1 MGSKKHILY
10 SNRIFKTLEL
20 ITSLIK
26 NNRVIKFIYNISIY
40 IFLLCIFLIVSRVFI
55 WFKIENGNLN
65 YLDILIILLA
75 FILDLILFAKI
86 ISIRSKWKTLF
97 FKRSDVLSL
106 RKILRNQPFFLF
118 FLTYMAFMNSLS
130 VSMTPI
136 LYKSNLLIFFV
147 VILFNTIIIFEFSFF
162 IIIIFLLLFK
172 IEDYSII
179 LTSLKYNKNREII
192 KENIILK
199 FKFIRICVK
208 LLFVFFSFSF
218 SFYYGMLLSEKINDI
233 LLGNFTILNFGS
245 FILLFLTS
253 ISFGFFIK
261 NFHEL
266 ISGYFNLNKIK
277 IDLKITSIFVFAYII
292 IVYLTKYL
300 SIVFF
305 YSINYDPTNELFLSF
320 MESFVTE
327 PEMLIKIEAFVI
339 FLLFFITTVIFT
351 IVIYTF
357 FIIYN
362 YIIYFSFLQKLEKI
376 RKNEEIF
383 KHETK
388 SQKLIRKLFSKQL
401 QNDKFIKLINYIYYS
416 YYLIGSIII
425 GIYLLWFLSQDSFFG
440 TNTYIRNFVIGNPFE
455 LPMYLILLF
464 IFVFLILNSIF
475 EVCQK
480 KKKYTLTD
488 FIDVRYL
495 KIYFKFV
502 MIYTNIAVASLVY
515 ISLKNIYY
523 ILEKDGNIIV
533 TKNIQIIEYL
543 VLISVSILI
552 VTYMLDKLKGL
563 LAKELKVN
571 L

>member
-455 LPMYLILLF
+455 LPMYLSLWQNGC
-464 IFVFLILNSIF
+464 NS
-475 EVCQK
+475 
-480 KKKYTLTD
+480 
-488 FIDVRYL
+488 
-495 KIYFKFV
+495 FK
-502 MIYTNIAVASLVY
+502 MPINT
-515 ISLKNIYY
+515 
-523 ILEKDGNIIV
+523 
-533 TKNIQIIEYL
+533 
-543 VLISVSILI
+543 
-552 VTYMLDKLKGL
+552 
-563 LAKELKVN
+563 
-571 L
+571 

>member
-1 MGSKKHILY
+1 MDSKKHILY
-10 SNRIFKTLEL
+10 SNRIFKTLGL

-40 IFLLCIFLIVSRVFI
+40 VFLICIFLIVSRVLI

-97 FKRSDVLSL
+97 FKRSEVLSL
-106 RKILRNQPFFLF
+106 SKILRSQPFFLF
-118 FLTYMAFMNSLS
+118 FLTYMAFMNSLA

-147 VILFNTIIIFEFSFF
+147 VLLFNIIIIFEFSFF
-162 IIIIFLLLFK
+162 MIVIFLLLFK

-179 LTSLKYNKNREII
+179 LTNLKYNKNSEMI
-192 KENIILK
+192 KENNSLNYT
-199 FKFIRICVK
+199 FIKICIK
-208 LLFVFFSFSF
+208 LLFIFFSFCF
-218 SFYYGMLLSEKINDI
+218 SFYCGMLLSEKINDI
-233 LLGNFTILNFGS
+233 LLGNFTSLNFGS

-253 ISFGFFIK
+253 ISFGLFIQT
-261 NFHEL
+261 FHEI
-266 ISGYFNLNKIK
+266 ISGFFNLNKII
-277 IDLKITSIFVFAYII
+277 IDLKITSIFVFSYII

-305 YSINYDPTNELFLSF
+305 YSINYDPTSELFLSF
-320 MESFVTE
+320 MDSFVTE
-327 PEMLIKIEAFVI
+327 PEMLIKIDAFVI
-339 FLLFFITTVIFT
+339 FVLFFITTVIFT
-351 IVIYTF
+351 IFIYTF

-362 YIIYFSFLQKLEKI
+362 YIIYFSFLQKIEKSL
-376 RKNEEIF
+376 KNEEIF

-401 QNDKFIKLINYIYYS
+401 QNDKIIKLINYIYYS

-425 GIYLLWFLSQDSFFG
+425 GIYVLWFLSQDSFFG

-455 LPMYLILLF
+455 LSMYLIPLF
-464 IFVFLILNSIF
+464 ILVFLILNDIF
-475 EVCQK
+475 NVCQK
-480 KKKYTLTD
+480 KNKYALTD
-488 FIDVRYL
+488 FIDVRYI

-523 ILEKDGNIIV
+523 ILEKNGDIIV

>member
-40 IFLLCIFLIVSRVFI
+40 IFLICIFLIVSRVFI

-65 YLDILIILLA
+65 FLDILIILLA

-106 RKILRNQPFFLF
+106 RKNLRNQPFFLF

-147 VILFNTIIIFEFSFF
+147 VILFNTIIIFEFTFL
-162 IIIIFLLLFK
+162 IIIIFLILFK
-172 IEDYSII
+172 IEDYSI

-192 KENIILK
+192 KENIIPK

-208 LLFVFFSFSF
+208 LLFIFFSFSF

-233 LLGNFTILNFGS
+233 LLGNFTNLNFGS

-253 ISFGFFIK
+253 ISFGFFIQ
-261 NFHEL
+261 NFHEI
-266 ISGYFNLNKIK
+266 ISGYFNINTIK
-277 IDLKITSIFVFAYII
+277 IDLKITSIFVFSHII

-305 YSINYDPTNELFLSF
+305 YSINYDPTNELFLLL

-327 PEMLIKIEAFVI
+327 PELLIKIKAFII
-339 FLLFFITTVIFT
+339 FLLFFVTTVIFT

-362 YIIYFSFLQKLEKI
+362 YTIYFSFLQKLEKVL
-376 RKNEEIF
+376 KNEELF

-388 SQKLIRKLFSKQL
+388 SQKLIGKLFSKQL

-455 LPMYLILLF
+455 LSMYPILLF
-464 IFVFLILNSIF
+464 IFVLLILNAIF

-488 FIDVRYL
+488 FIDVGYI

-502 MIYTNIAVASLVY
+502 MIYTNFAVASLIY

-533 TKNIQIIEYL
+533 TKYIQNIEYL
-543 VLISVSILI
+543 VLISMSILI
-552 VTYMLDKLKGL
+552 VTYILDKIKGL
-563 LAKELKVN
+563 LAKKLMVN

>member
-1 MGSKKHILY
+1 MGSKKHILF

-55 WFKIENGNLN
+55 WFKIVNGNLN

-75 FILDLILFAKI
+75 FILDLILFVKI

-97 FKRSDVLSL
+97 FKRSGVSSW
-106 RKILRNQPFFLF
+106 RKILKSQPFFLF
-118 FLTYMAFMNSLS
+118 FLTYMAFMNSLT

-136 LYKSNLLIFFV
+136 LYKNNLLIFFV
-147 VILFNTIIIFEFSFF
+147 VLLFNTIVIFEFSFF
-162 IIIIFLLLFK
+162 IIIIFSLLFK
-172 IEDYSII
+172 IEDCNII
-179 LTSLKYNKNREII
+179 PTNLKCEKNRDII
-192 KENIILK
+192 KENYIIE
-199 FKFIRICVK
+199 FKFIKNYAK
-208 LLFVFFSFSF
+208 LLFIFLIFCF

-233 LLGNFTILNFGS
+233 LLGNFINLNFGS

-253 ISFGFFIK
+253 ISFGFFIQ
-261 NFHEL
+261 NFHEI
-266 ISGYFNLNKIK
+266 ISEYFNLNTIK
-277 IDLKITSIFVFAYII
+277 IDLKITLIFVFSYII

-305 YSINYDPTNELFLSF
+305 YSINYYPTYELFLFS

-327 PEMLIKIEAFVI
+327 PEMLIKIDAFVI
-339 FLLFFITTVIFT
+339 FLLFFINTVIFT

-362 YIIYFSFLQKLEKI
+362 YIIHFSFLQKLEKI
-376 RKNEEIF
+376 LKNEEVF

-416 YYLIGSIII
+416 YYLIGSTII

-440 TNTYIRNFVIGNPFE
+440 TNTYIRNFVIGNTFE
-455 LPMYLILLF
+455 LPMYPILLF
-464 IFVFLILNSIF
+464 IFVLLILNAIF
-475 EVCQK
+475 KVCQK
-480 KKKYTLTD
+480 KNKYILTD
-488 FIDVRYL
+488 FVDVRYI

-502 MIYTNIAVASLVY
+502 MIYTNFAVASLVI

-533 TKNIQIIEYL
+533 TKYIQNIEYL
-543 VLISVSILI
+543 VIISVSILM
-552 VTYMLDKLKGL
+552 VTYILDKIKGL

>member
-1 MGSKKHILY
+1 MDSKKHFLY

-20 ITSLIK
+20 ITPFLIK
-26 NNRVIKFIYNISIY
+26 NIRLIKFIYNITIY
-40 IFLLCIFLIVSRVFI
+40 IFSLLFFVIVSRVI
-55 WFKIENGNLN
+55 WFKIGNGNLN

-97 FKRSDVLSL
+97 FKRSNVLSW
-106 RKILRNQPFFLF
+106 RKIFRVQPFFLF
-118 FLTYMAFMNSLS
+118 FMTYLSFWNSLA
-130 VSMTPI
+130 VSTTPI
-136 LYKSNLLIFFV
+136 LYKSNLLNFFV
-147 VILFNTIIIFEFSFF
+147 AILFNTIILFEFNFF
-162 IIIIFLLLFK
+162 IIIILLYFK
-172 IEDYSII
+172 IEDYSIKENLI
-179 LTSLKYNKNREII
+179 IKLKYIA
-192 KENIILK
+192 
-199 FKFIRICVK
+199 K
-208 LLFVFFSFSF
+208 LLLIIFSFCF
-218 SFYYGMLLSEKINDI
+218 SFYCGMLLSEKINDI
-233 LLGNFTILNFGS
+233 LLGNFTNLNFSS

-253 ISFGFFIK
+253 ISFGFFIQ
-261 NFHEL
+261 NFHEIL
-266 ISGYFNLNKIK
+266 SGYFNLNTIK

-305 YSINYDPTNELFLSF
+305 YSISYDPTNELFLSF

-327 PEMLIKIEAFVI
+327 PEMLIKIGAFVI
-339 FLLFFITTVIFT
+339 TVIFT
-351 IVIYTF
+351 IVIYIF
-357 FIIYN
+357 FIIYI
-362 YIIYFSFLQKLEKI
+362 YIIYFSFLQKLEKYF
-376 RKNEEIF
+376 KNGYNF
-383 KHETK
+383 KQETK

-455 LPMYLILLF
+455 LSKYLILLF
-464 IFVFLILNSIF
+464 IFVFLILKDIF

-480 KKKYTLTD
+480 KKKYTLTN
-488 FIDVRYL
+488 FIDVGYI

-502 MIYTNIAVASLVY
+502 MIYTSIAVTSLVY

-543 VLISVSILI
+543 VLIFVSILI